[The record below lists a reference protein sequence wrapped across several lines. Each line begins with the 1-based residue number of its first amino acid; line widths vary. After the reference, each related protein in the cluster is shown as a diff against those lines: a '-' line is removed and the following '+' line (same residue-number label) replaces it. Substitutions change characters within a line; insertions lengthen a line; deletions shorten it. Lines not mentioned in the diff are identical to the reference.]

1 MTFGESIREWRLER
15 KMGLRQF
22 ARAVGVSATH
32 GQGLLYTGGDFR
44 RLI

>member
-1 MTFGESIREWRLER
+1 MTFGESIREWRLR

-32 GQGLLYTGGDFR
+32 GQGLLYTGGEFR